1 MSSDNKVNVDVKLG
15 VNKFYV
21 DEGHPHII
29 LRSSPDMQEFN
40 KLIKACPAGL
50 YKLDDAGNI
59 HFDSAGCRNAGPA
72 GFSAAILF
80 SKNGNTRRERSAL
93 SFATA
98 DALKHRITTLRR
110 LIRLAPEITS
120 FVLIENKSMSVTL
133 TFDAARRKTYRESGY
148 WGDASL
154 GDYWRQTAHA
164 VPDKIAVVDNHGAS
178 GPTPHSTARQA
189 ARKLVT
195 VSGDSTG
202 RSRGLSASG
211 LV

>member
-59 HFDSAGCRNAGPA
+59 HFDSAGCLECGPA

-110 LIRLAPEITS
+110 LIRLAP
-120 FVLIENKSMSVTL
+120 
-133 TFDAARRKTYRESGY
+133 
-148 WGDASL
+148 
-154 GDYWRQTAHA
+154 GDYVICINREQ
-164 VPDKIAVVDNHGAS
+164 VNECYINV
-178 GPTPHSTARQA
+178 
-189 ARKLVT
+189 
-195 VSGDSTG
+195 
-202 RSRGLSASG
+202 
-211 LV
+211 

>member
-59 HFDSAGCRNAGPA
+59 HFDSAGCLECGPA

-80 SKNGNTRRERSAL
+80 SKMGIPGGNVRR
-93 SFATA
+93 
-98 DALKHRITTLRR
+98 
-110 LIRLAPEITS
+110 
-120 FVLIENKSMSVTL
+120 
-133 TFDAARRKTYRESGY
+133 
-148 WGDASL
+148 
-154 GDYWRQTAHA
+154 
-164 VPDKIAVVDNHGAS
+164 
-178 GPTPHSTARQA
+178 
-189 ARKLVT
+189 
-195 VSGDSTG
+195 
-202 RSRGLSASG
+202 
-211 LV
+211 